1 MHLSLKPFAMY
12 AEDVKVSKTR
22 GINADIQAPRTKLL
36 YLIYSAPHCRVQAVP
51 GVKSQICGALGYKS
65 DGHFHHDWN
74 YLVDAGMLEEKDGYF
89 SVTDAGKKEFAFQST
104 ASKSNMVMA
113 ATGIVLIT
121 CTFLIELKL
130 LPIESIAVLGI
141 ALIFLG
147 AFFSMLNKSIRP
159 ELPLKARV
167 FLKELKR
174 R

>member
-1 MHLSLKPFAMY
+1 M
-12 AEDVKVSKTR
+12 SKTR

-51 GVKSQICGALGYKS
+51 GVKSQICTALGYKS

-121 CTFLIELKL
+121 CTFLIELRL
-130 LPIESIAVLGI
+130 LPIESIAVFGI